1 AIRVT
6 HTALNPDDLSWGAD
20 MQSDLFSQISDV
32 LSQDLGGID
41 RPLDVPEIG
50 DRVQAADLHWD
61 CLQSC
66 FLEDR

>member
-1 AIRVT
+1 
-6 HTALNPDDLSWGAD
+6 